1 MDYKQLKKFLSN
13 NTEYNL
19 QFEKR
24 FDGFGVFITELYPY
38 LLKRNKTQRST
49 NPLFVVPLKEIQ
61 LLIQQIGEYSIQI
74 KNISK
79 KLPGVATDQFY
90 KEQLYKAIISSNEIE
105 GIKTERKEV
114 SEAYESVITNNP
126 KRTRL
131 KSTLSLYKDIMYSDK
146 IDIHELNDIRKLYDQ
161 LTEGEIE
168 SNEKPNGTLFREK
181 IEGEIITVGNHI
193 PPETELEIT
202 LQLSKWIEF
211 INDHSFPYIVRA
223 IIGHY
228 FFENIH
234 PFNDGNG
241 RVGRYIFSR
250 YLSKK
255 LDAFSGLVISQK
267 INENKY
273 EYYKAFEITG
283 DSYNKAE
290 ATFFMLSMLR
300 YISEGQKEI
309 IAILEGKSQKLS
321 VVMEWL
327 KNNNYSNEE
336 NYVLFLLYQSQL
348 FTDYKDEGIQDNTI
362 LKLAKE
368 ETVFSIRSIQ
378 RALEKLEDANV
389 ITLSTKRPK
398 RHIIKSPIV

>member
-1 MDYKQLKKFLSN
+1 MAYKQLKKFLSN
-13 NTEYNL
+13 HTEYDL

-24 FDGFGVFITELYPY
+24 FNGFGVFVTELYPY
-38 LLKRNKTQRST
+38 LLKRNKTQKST

-61 LLIQQIGEYSIQI
+61 LLIQKIGEYSVQI
-74 KNISK
+74 KHISRN
-79 KLPGVATDQFY
+79 LPGVANDQFY

-114 SEAYESVITNNP
+114 SEAYESVITNNQ

-131 KSTLSLYKDIMYSDK
+131 KSTLSLYRDIMYSDK
-146 IDIHELNDIRKLYDQ
+146 IDIHELNDIRDLYDQ
-161 LTEGEIE
+161 LTEGEID
-168 SNEKPNGTLFREK
+168 SNEKPNGVLFRER
-181 IEGEIITVGNHI
+181 IEGKIIMVGNHI

-202 LQLSKWIEF
+202 FQLSKWIEF

-241 RVGRYIFSR
+241 RIGRYIFSR

-267 INENKY
+267 INENKAA
-273 EYYKAFEITG
+273 YYKAFEITG
-283 DSYNKAE
+283 DAYNKAE

-300 YISEGQKEI
+300 YVSEGQKEI
-309 IAILEGKSQKLS
+309 IDILEGKSQKLD
-321 VVMEWL
+321 VVMAWL
-327 KNNNYSNEE
+327 KNNNYSDEE
-336 NYVLFLLYQSQL
+336 NYILFLLYQSQL
-348 FTDYKDEGIQDNTI
+348 FTDDEDDGIQDNTI
-362 LKLAKE
+362 SKLAKE
-368 ETVFSIRSIQ
+368 ETTFSIRSIK
-378 RALEKLEDANV
+378 RALEKLEKTNI

-398 RHIIKSPIV
+398 RHKITTPIV